1 MTTHEETLSAY
12 LTRQIPS
19 AEHMVFDQSC
29 HSVVDAA
36 QAVNA
41 TPEDLVKNICMIGGD
56 DTLIV
61 AIVRGTDRASTS
73 RVGKALGIDRP
84 RLATY
89 EEILEK
95 TSYPCGGTPSFGFS
109 AVFLVDPRV
118 AETELIITGGGSE
131 RSLVRVGTKDML
143 LANGAQVVRVR
154 K

>member
-12 LTRQIPS
+12 LARQIPT

-73 RVGKALGIDRP
+73 RVGKALGIERP
-84 RLATY
+84 RLATS

-95 TSYPCGGTPSFGFS
+95 TTFPCGGTPSFGFS